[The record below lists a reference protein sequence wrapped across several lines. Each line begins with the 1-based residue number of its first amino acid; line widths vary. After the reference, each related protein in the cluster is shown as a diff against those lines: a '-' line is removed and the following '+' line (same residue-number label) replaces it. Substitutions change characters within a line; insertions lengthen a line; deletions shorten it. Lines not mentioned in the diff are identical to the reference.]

1 MKLSTCVHQ
10 FFDQYLPRIKGVS
23 ENTIKDYRIT
33 FTLFLPFV
41 AQYYSIKIK
50 SLRVEHLSQ
59 VVILAFLDHLEI
71 QRLNISRTRNNR
83 LVAIKSLFRMI
94 RLMYPEKRDHVQRIL
109 DIPQKKTQKK
119 IIGFLY
125 PDEIL
130 RVLETVDLK
139 KKVGFRDY
147 TILHLLYDSGIR
159 ASEIA
164 SLNLDYFDPQ
174 HKTMTILGKGN
185 RYRLIKLWPKTVQLV
200 QLYIIKYRTVPKLLN
215 GNRLFINQTGEEFS
229 RHGIN
234 RICKKY
240 LTMALPIERVKTLNP
255 VGSFRHSCAVD
266 MLCSGHSIDEIR
278 NRLGHRSISGTMV
291 YLHLDLSRPREMQ
304 KKMNEYTQS
313 ILSQDPKIE
322 ELIDWENKE
331 KTLTWLDS
339 L

>member
-1 MKLSTCVHQ
+1 L
-10 FFDQYLPRIKGVS
+10 
-23 ENTIKDYRIT
+23 DY
-33 FTLFLPFV
+33 
-41 AQYYSIKIK
+41 
-50 SLRVEHLSQ
+50 
-59 VVILAFLDHLEI
+59 LEI
-71 QRLNISRTRNNR
+71 QRLNIARTRNNR

-109 DIPQKKTQKK
+109 DIPQKKTQKQL
-119 IIGFLY
+119 IGFLY
-125 PDEIL
+125 QDEII
-130 RVLETVDLK
+130 RIFEAVDLK
-139 KKVGFRDY
+139 KKQGFRDY
-147 TILHLLYDSGIR
+147 TILHLLYDSGAR
-159 ASEIA
+159 ASEIT

-174 HKTMTILGKGN
+174 HKTMAILGKGN
-185 RYRLIKLWPKTVQLV
+185 RYRLVKLWPRTVQLV
-200 QLYIIKYRTVPKLLN
+200 RLYIIKYRTVPKPLY
-215 GNRLFINQTGEEFS
+215 GNRLFINQRGEEFS

-240 LTMALPIERVKTLNP
+240 ITIALPIERVETLNP

-266 MLCSGHSIDEIR
+266 MLCSGYSIDEIR
-278 NRLGHRSISGTMV
+278 NRLGHRSLSGTMV

-331 KTLTWLDS
+331 KTLAWLDS

>member
-1 MKLSTCVHQ
+1 MKLSICIHQ
-10 FFDQYLPRIKGVS
+10 FFDQYLPRIKGLS
-23 ENTIKDYRIT
+23 ENTIKDYRST
-33 FTLFLPFV
+33 FTLFLPFA

-50 SLRVEHLSQ
+50 SIRVEHLSQ
-59 VVILAFLDHLEI
+59 VVILDFLDYLEI
-71 QRLNISRTRNNR
+71 QRLNIAKTRNNR
-83 LVAIKSLFRMI
+83 LAAIKSFFRMI
-94 RLMYPEKRDHVQRIL
+94 RLMYPEKRDLAQRIL
-109 DIPQKKTQKK
+109 DIPQKKTQKQL
-119 IIGFLY
+119 IGFLY
-125 PDEIL
+125 PEEIF

-139 KKVGFRDY
+139 KKEGIRDY

-159 ASEIA
+159 PSEIA
-164 SLNLDYFDPQ
+164 TLNLDYFDPQ

-185 RYRLIKLWPKTVQLV
+185 RFRLINLWSKTAQLI
-200 QLYIIKYRTVPKLLN
+200 QFYIIKYRTVPKLIY
-215 GNRLFINQTGEEFS
+215 GKRLFINQRGEEFS

-240 LTMALPIERVKTLNP
+240 LTKALPIERVKKLNP

-266 MLCSGHSIDEIR
+266 MLCSGYSIEEIS

-304 KKMNEYTQS
+304 KKVNEYTQS

>member
-1 MKLSTCVHQ
+1 MKLSTYVHQ

-33 FTLFLPFV
+33 FTLLLPFA
-41 AQYYSIKIK
+41 AQYYSIEIK
-50 SLRVEHLSQ
+50 SLRVDHLSQ
-59 VVILAFLDHLEI
+59 VVILAFLDYLEI
-71 QRLNISRTRNNR
+71 QRGNIARTRNHR
-83 LVAIKSLFRMI
+83 LAAIKSLSRMI

-109 DIPQKKTQKK
+109 DIPQKKTQKQL
-119 IIGFLY
+119 IGFLY
-125 PDEIL
+125 QDEII
-130 RVLETVDLK
+130 RIFEAVDLK
-139 KKVGFRDY
+139 KKQGFRDY
-147 TILHLLYDSGIR
+147 TILHLLYDSGAR
-159 ASEIA
+159 ASEIT

-174 HKTMTILGKGN
+174 HKTMAILGKGN
-185 RYRLIKLWPKTVQLV
+185 RYRLVKLWPRTVQLV
-200 QLYIIKYRTVPKLLN
+200 RLYIIKYRTVPKPLY
-215 GNRLFINQTGEEFS
+215 GNRLFINQRGEEFS

-240 LTMALPIERVKTLNP
+240 ITIALPIERVETLNP

-266 MLCSGHSIDEIR
+266 MLCSGYSIDEIR
-278 NRLGHRSISGTMV
+278 NRLGHRSLSGTMV

-331 KTLTWLDS
+331 KTLAWLDS